1 MPTPVPTLAEAIQSY
16 IDVVEN
22 SRSANTARTY
32 RQALDKLVEVLET
45 HTLSAEQVSVETANI
60 EWLRWFLPNLKI
72 YAPATEQLYL
82 TAFLGFFEF
91 IIAEYDIN
99 LNLAQVRTF
108 IKRRQRRIP
117 PRLPEFPREQIESLL
132 AAAEDLSAPLATDSS
147 EVNDI
152 LRDLR
157 DRAVLLTLA
166 DTGLRVAELCSLRR
180 GQVYW
185 EEARALV
192 EIKGGREAVVRFSE
206 RSLHAIQRY
215 LKQRAVL
222 DGASNRPLNT
232 LPIFA
237 RHDKGAGKKILPITT
252 VGVRNIVDH
261 WVGAILG
268 QAHIGQITPHSFR
281 HYFVTVVLRAS
292 GGNLKL
298 AQELA
303 RHRNIS
309 ITQRY
314 AHLSDDDLDRG
325 YHEIFNE

>member
-1 MPTPVPTLAEAIQSY
+1 MPTPTLAEAIQSY

-45 HTLSAEQVSVETANI
+45 HTLSAEQVSVESANI
-60 EWLRWFLPNLKI
+60 EWLRWYLPNLKV

-82 TAFLGFFEF
+82 TAFLGFYEF

-132 AAAEDLSAPLATDSS
+132 AATEDLSTAPLSQDTS

-157 DRAVLLTLA
+157 DRAVLLTLT

-185 EEARALV
+185 AEARALV

-215 LKQRAVL
+215 LKQRGIL

-261 WVGAILG
+261 WVGGVLG
-268 QAHIGQITPHSFR
+268 QAFIGQITPHSFR